1 MGGLSGQGFGGGGLA
16 SLAAKRFGWSVVAP
30 SAESLITA
38 GYLSKDGAYTALDA
52 NGIAAGASVDPTYGL
67 NYSLAT
73 TGRVWWPASKAGGGA
88 IVFGP
93 PSVSDPVASP
103 LNPSVLV
110 CRTKMAFTWNTDAA
124 VNFAVFNWSGIACV
138 FLTQGNAGWG
148 GGGVWGTNMMSTG
161 SFAFVGLA
169 RQVQTGNWFV
179 VRKRNGAVGVRTALP
194 NGGLSAPLYVSGQP
208 IYVEHRLFGPT
219 PTGPARY
226 ELWLSQQL
234 VFSVDGTDADFPVID
249 ANNKTYRWMPA
260 ASDPYAGAT
269 GGVRVFPSGEVFTC
283 ANDTEALRYE

>member
-1 MGGLSGQGFGGGGLA
+1 MGGLSGQAFGGAARAPLA
-16 SLAAKRFGWSVVAP
+16 SSRFGWSVVAP

-73 TGRVWWPASKAGGGA
+73 TGRVWWPGSKAGGGA
-88 IVFGP
+88 IVFGRP
-93 PSVSDPVASP
+93 DLPAPVASP

-110 CRTKMAFTWNTDAA
+110 CRHQLAFTWNTDAA
-124 VNFAVFNWSGIACV
+124 ANFAIFNWSGIACV

-161 SFAFVGLA
+161 SFAFVGIA

-179 VRKRNGAVGVRTALP
+179 VRKRNGAVGARVALP

-219 PTGPARY
+219 PNAPARY
-226 ELWLSQQL
+226 ELWLAQQR
-234 VFSVDGTDADFPVID
+234 VYSVDGTDPDFPVID
-249 ANNKTYRWMPA
+249 ANNKTYRHMPA

-269 GGVRVFPSGEVFTC
+269 GGVRVFPNGEVFTC
-283 ANDTEALRYE
+283 ANNDEALRYE